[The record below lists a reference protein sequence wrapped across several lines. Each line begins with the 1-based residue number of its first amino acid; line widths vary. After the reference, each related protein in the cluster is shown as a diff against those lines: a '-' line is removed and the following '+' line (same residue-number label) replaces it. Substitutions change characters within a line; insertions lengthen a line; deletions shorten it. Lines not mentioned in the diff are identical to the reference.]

1 MHVFFEHFRIYQ
13 VLTPQ
18 FINFLL
24 THKLVLVVHYLL
36 LFFLKFLSDVFN
48 VRHPFWGRS
57 KLRNEKASNLWIL
70 QRSQNHTA
78 VFDNCAHVDATLWFN
93 TGKELPI
100 PICDLELIGSLYEDL
115 RLMSVRSNLTSKIER
130 VLPSP
135 MPINKP
141 LSSHFT
147 WLMGV
152 EDCILQTLERCLKSQ
167 T

>member
-78 VFDNCAHVDATLWFN
+78 VFDNCAHVDATLRFN

-100 PICDLELIGSLYEDL
+100 PICDLDLFLIAENDVFVVVVQE
-115 RLMSVRSNLTSKIER
+115 MN
-130 VLPSP
+130 
-135 MPINKP
+135 
-141 LSSHFT
+141 
-147 WLMGV
+147 
-152 EDCILQTLERCLKSQ
+152 
-167 T
+167 